1 MHGSGSRR
9 PSDPPAVKPDLIL
22 HIGLSKTATSSIQ
35 RVLGGQR
42 AALAKLGV
50 CYPVSPGW
58 ANHGMLPASLVPLS
72 RLGHFNPALWDGI
85 GAEARLAQFRRDFA
99 AEMAALPATTRLV
112 ILSAEQCGGLLTTR
126 EEITRLRD
134 LLAPFAARIR
144 VAVYLRRQDQHAA
157 SGYTQA
163 LRVAGINPPALPKLG
178 PDRLPHYDYA
188 RMLEDWAAVFGDDA
202 MLVRIFERS
211 SLARGDAVDDFLALC
226 EVPLAVPADHPDRQ
240 SNLSLTPAAIDLV
253 RTLGERLKARPEGL
267 SASSLLWRRFTA
279 SVSEALPGRGWQPHP
294 AEAAAFLARFEQV
307 NEAVRRRWFPDRPSL
322 FAPLDAASAGPPPA
336 GPPPID
342 RDAALEAACLLLEHQ
357 LNAAAQREADQH
369 VQVGRLHERLGEHAP
384 ARNAFRA
391 AVRAVPEH
399 PLAQQHLAETALRDG
414 NRVAAEAHLA
424 VLRRAHPG
432 HAATQRVEKL
442 LLAKSTE

>member
-1 MHGSGSRR
+1 M
-9 PSDPPAVKPDLIL
+9 APDLIL
-22 HIGLSKTATSSIQ
+22 HIGLSKTGTSSIQ

-42 AALAKLGV
+42 VALAKLGV
-50 CYPVSPGW
+50 CYPASPGW

-85 GAEARLAQFRRDFA
+85 GAEARLAQFRREFA
-99 AEMAALPATTRLV
+99 AEMAALPASTRLV

-126 EEITRLRD
+126 EDIARLRD
-134 LLAPFAARIR
+134 LLAPFAAPIR
-144 VAVYLRRQDQHAA
+144 VVVYLRRQDQHAA

-163 LRVAGINPPALPKLG
+163 LRVAGINPPALPKAG

-188 RMLEDWAAVFGDDA
+188 RMLEDWAAVFGADA
-202 MLVRIFERS
+202 MLVRIFDRA
-211 SLARGDAVDDFLALC
+211 SLLHGDAVDDFLALC
-226 EVPLAVPADHPDRQ
+226 DVPLAVPADHPDRL

-253 RTLGERLKARPEGL
+253 RTLGARLKARPEGL

-279 SVSEALPGRGWQPHP
+279 AVSDALPGRGWQPHP
-294 AEAAAFLARFEQV
+294 AEAAAFLARFDQV
-307 NEAVRRRWFPDRPSL
+307 NEAVRQRWFPDRPSL
-322 FAPLDAASAGPPPA
+322 FAPLDATSAGPPPG

-357 LNAAAQREADQH
+357 LNQAAQREADH
-369 VQVGRLHERLGEHAP
+369 LVNIGRLHERLGEHGP

-399 PLAQQHLAETALRDG
+399 PLAQQHLAQAALRDG
-414 NRVAAEAHLA
+414 NQAAAEAHLA
-424 VLRRAHPG
+424 VLRRAHPD
-432 HAATQRVEKL
+432 HAATRQVEKL
-442 LLAKSTE
+442 LLAKSAG

>member
-1 MHGSGSRR
+1 M
-9 PSDPPAVKPDLIL
+9 KPELIL
-22 HIGLSKTATSSIQ
+22 HIGLSKTGTSSIQ

-50 CYPVSPGW
+50 CYPSSPGW

-85 GAEARLAQFRRDFA
+85 GAEARLAQFRREFA

-126 EEITRLRD
+126 EDIARLRD
-134 LLAPFAARIR
+134 LLAPHARRIR

-157 SGYTQA
+157 SGYTQS
-163 LRVAGINPPALPKLG
+163 LRVAAIHPPVLPKAG
-178 PDRLPHYDYA
+178 PEQLAHYDYA
-188 RMLEDWAAVFGDDA
+188 RMLEHWAAVFGADA
-202 MLVRIFERS
+202 MLIRLFERA
-211 SLARGDAVDDFLALC
+211 SLVNGDAVDDFLALC
-226 EVPLAVPADHPDRQ
+226 DVPLAVPADHPDRQ

-267 SASSLLWRRFTA
+267 SASSLLWRRFTTA
-279 SVSEALPGRGWQPHP
+279 VSEALPGRGWRPHHG
-294 AEAAAFLARFEQV
+294 EAAAFLARFDQV
-307 NEAVRRRWFPDRPSL
+307 NEAVRRRWFPDRASL
-322 FAPLDAASAGPPPA
+322 FAPLDATGAGPAPQ

-342 RDAALEAACLLLEHQ
+342 RDAALDAACLLLEHQ
-357 LNAAAQREADQH
+357 LNAAAQREADQL
-369 VQVGRLHERLGEHAP
+369 VQVGRLHERLGEHGP

-399 PLAQQHLAETALRDG
+399 PLAQQHLAEAALREG
-414 NRVAAEAHLA
+414 NRAAAEAHLA
-424 VLRRAHPG
+424 VLRRAHPK
-432 HAATQRVEKL
+432 HPATQRLEKL
-442 LLAKSTE
+442 LLAKSVG

>member
-1 MHGSGSRR
+1 M
-9 PSDPPAVKPDLIL
+9 KPDLIL
-22 HIGLSKTATSSIQ
+22 HIGQSKTGTSSIQ

-99 AEMAALPATTRLV
+99 AEMAGLPETTRLV

-134 LLAPFAARIR
+134 LLAPHAARIR
-144 VAVYLRRQDQHAA
+144 VAIYLRRQDQHAA

-163 LRVAGINPPALPKLG
+163 LRVAAINPPALPKGG
-178 PDRLPHYDYA
+178 PERLPHYDYA
-188 RMLEDWAAVFGDDA
+188 RMLDDWAAVFGEDA
-202 MLVRIFERS
+202 MLVRIFERA
-211 SLARGDAVDDFLALC
+211 SLVHGDAVDDFLALC
-226 EVPLAVPADHPDRQ
+226 DVPLQVPADHPDRQ
-240 SNLSLTPAAIDLV
+240 SNLSFTPAAIDLV
-253 RTLGERLKARPEGL
+253 RLLGERLKARPEGL
-267 SASSLLWRRFTA
+267 RASSLLWRRFTA
-279 SVSEALPGRGWQPHP
+279 AVSEALPGRGWQPHP
-294 AEAAAFLARFEQV
+294 ADAAAFLARFEQV
-307 NEAVRRRWFPDRPSL
+307 NEAVRRRWFPDRPRL
-322 FAPLDAASAGPPPA
+322 FAPPEPAAGPSPP
-336 GPPPID
+336 GPAPPVPAPID

-357 LNAAAQREADQH
+357 LNHAAQREADQL
-369 VQVGRLHERLGEHAP
+369 VVTGRLHEKLGDHGP

-399 PLAQQHLAETALRDG
+399 PLAQQHLAEAALRDG
-414 NRVAAEAHLA
+414 NRAAAAAHLA
-424 VLRRAHPG
+424 VLRRAHPD
-432 HAATQRVEKL
+432 HAATRRVEKL
-442 LLAKSTE
+442 LQPKSDV